1 MKSKQKLRNTN
12 QFKKKKNKQKNQKK
26 PLFQFLFKGVNPPKK
41 VNIKHYP
48 ETVNFRKFIG
58 EMEENFKSES
68 IEVIKTEL
76 KESEIQTTFWN
87 GDLNK
92 WEVNE
97 TINSKRI
104 CYESELFGLVFTP
117 FKQGVQLFKISINP
131 LFHGKGIGKEI
142 MRKILQICEKLNIE
156 ISLIPIPYQY
166 NIPIEKLKK
175 FYKNLGF
182 EKELFS
188 PYWINTSNNIKQ
200 FEREN
205 LSMVA

>member
-1 MKSKQKLRNTN
+1 
-12 QFKKKKNKQKNQKK
+12 
-26 PLFQFLFKGVNPPKK
+26 
-41 VNIKHYP
+41 
-48 ETVNFRKFIG
+48 
-58 EMEENFKSES
+58 
-68 IEVIKTEL
+68 
-76 KESEIQTTFWN
+76 
-87 GDLNK
+87 
-92 WEVNE
+92 
-97 TINSKRI
+97 
-104 CYESELFGLVFTP
+104 
-117 FKQGVQLFKISINP
+117 
-131 LFHGKGIGKEI
+131 

-166 NIPIEKLKK
+166 NIPLEKLKK